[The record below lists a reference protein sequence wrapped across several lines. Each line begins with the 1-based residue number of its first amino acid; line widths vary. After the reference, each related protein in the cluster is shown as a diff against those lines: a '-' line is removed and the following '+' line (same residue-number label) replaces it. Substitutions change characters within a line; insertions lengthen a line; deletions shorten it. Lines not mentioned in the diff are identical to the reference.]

1 MGFGVGG
8 AEGSAEF
15 FAAFAVLL
23 LLVWVI
29 LPRALRTMR
38 NTFTTL
44 LGRRRRGT
52 AGWEDTQPID

>member
-8 AEGSAEF
+8 AAGSAWF

-23 LLVWVI
+23 LVSWVL

-38 NTFTTL
+38 NTFRTL
-44 LGRRRRGT
+44 LGRRRRG
-52 AGWEDTQPID
+52 AADWVDTQPID